1 MERREVA
8 IVVAGLAIVM
18 VMAFIVKP
26 ALTGKP
32 VDIGIPV
39 AKEATPVPTVITPV
53 ATTASTPPTSRPTP
67 SPTAWNGASRQ
78 ISMIPTP
85 TPTQPPKTARVEST
99 VTIDNTLVT
108 YATIRGSQS
117 GMTETFRIPFPYWE
131 IHYTVDPSEQLL
143 MTTETPTMAAVAGY
157 SGAVVIPRFSIRVV
171 DASSPSETVRMI
183 EPRGGLDPA
192 LWKMNESQ
200 YDPRP
205 WIETFYQKEPDT
217 NYFFVITAHMIKSY
231 TIQVMVPKRYIGQF

>member
-1 MERREVA
+1 MERREVV

-18 VMAFIVKP
+18 VLALIVKP

-39 AKEATPVPTVITPV
+39 TKEATPVPTVITPSATA
-53 ATTASTPPTSRPTP
+53 ATTLPTSRPTP
-67 SPTAWNGASRQ
+67 SVTAWTGASRQ
-78 ISMIPTP
+78 ISMITTPTP
-85 TPTQPPKTARVEST
+85 TPPLKTARLTTSDT
-99 VTIDNTLVT
+99 LDNTLVT
-108 YATIRGSQS
+108 YATIRGNQG

-131 IHYTVDPSEQLL
+131 LRYTVDPSEMLL

-157 SGAVVIPRFSIRVV
+157 SGAVVIPQFSIRVV
-171 DASSPSETVRMI
+171 DASAPAETVRMV
-183 EPRGGLDPA
+183 EPRGGLDPE
-192 LWKMNESQ
+192 LWKMNESKN
-200 YDPRP
+200 DPRP

-217 NYFFVITAHMIKSY
+217 SYFFVISAHMINSY